1 MIYLNSIKIMFNNFS
16 LTYKTLLYKLL
27 AILIT
32 ASVAISISFGAFS
45 ILSGEGLF
53 QILWEG
59 ISSFNLATIFSSLN
73 GAVDLVIASCIA
85 NKQKVMLPLIIA
97 GVVAC
102 VLGSLLFNLDK
113 IALCEVMDGK
123 MSSNCKLS
131 YVGMIFSR
139 FGSGLIYGLTSLVF
153 VLPFDA
159 LFTVSLIFSLKLT
172 TITGFVANVSPFII
186 MFIFS
191 LYLTLRLAL
200 YSAWVPTA
208 VMGGK
213 GIFKSLFKSSKVVFR
228 KFFRT
233 FSYAFLV
240 VISAILVNMLLL
252 ISTAG
257 VGLIVGLPAT
267 IVWFNAF
274 SLVNTYVTKGNRFY
288 VDGQTIISPKKL
300 ELEEKIKNQINLI

>member
-1 MIYLNSIKIMFNNFS
+1 MFNNFS
-16 LTYKTLLYKLL
+16 LTYKTFLYKLL

-32 ASVAISISFGAFS
+32 LAVAISFSLEAFS
-45 ILSGEGLF
+45 ILAGKGLF
-53 QILWEG
+53 DVLWKG
-59 ISSFNLATIFSSLN
+59 ISSFNLATVFVSLN
-73 GAVDLVIASCIA
+73 TAVDIVISTCLL
-85 NKQKVMLPLIIA
+85 NKQTVMLPLIIA
-97 GVVAC
+97 GAVIA
-102 VLGSLLFNLDK
+102 VLGTIIFNLDK
-113 IALCEVMDGK
+113 IAICEVIDGK

-139 FGSGLIYGLTSLVF
+139 FGASMIFGLTSLLF

-159 LFTVSLIFSLKLT
+159 LFTVALVFSLKLT
-172 TITGFVANVSPFII
+172 TLTGFVANIAPFII
-186 MFIFS
+186 MLVFS
-191 LYLTLRLAL
+191 VYLTLRLAL

-213 GIFKSLFKSSKVVFR
+213 GIFKSLFKSSKVVLR

-233 FSYAFLV
+233 FSNALLV

-257 VGLIVGLPAT
+257 VGLIIGLPAT
-267 IVWFNAF
+267 ILLFNAF

-288 VDGQTIISPKKL
+288 VDGQTIITPKKL